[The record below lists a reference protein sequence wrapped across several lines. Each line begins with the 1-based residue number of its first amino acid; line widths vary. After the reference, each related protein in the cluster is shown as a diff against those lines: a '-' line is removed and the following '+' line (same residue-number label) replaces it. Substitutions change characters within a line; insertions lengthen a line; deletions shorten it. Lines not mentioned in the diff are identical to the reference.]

1 MFDTMTLTKITG
13 ALCGSL
19 LVFLLGK
26 WMAEELYHT
35 DTTYHGERTL
45 AYVIDT
51 GDSAPAEPEPEV
63 AFDVLLA
70 SADASA
76 GDRLWRACASCHR
89 LDGADGT
96 GPHLNG
102 VVGRPADAV
111 PGFAYSGA
119 LSAVVDEWTPEHLS
133 GFLANPRA
141 YAPGNRMSYNGMASV
156 QDRVNLIAFLAAT
169 EG

>member
-26 WMAEELYHT
+26 WAAEVIYHT
-35 DTTYHGERTL
+35 DTAYHGERTL
-45 AYVIDT
+45 AYSIDT
-51 GDSAPAEPEPEV
+51 DEGEAAEPAEEV
-63 AFDVLLA
+63 DFAVVLA
-70 SADASA
+70 AADASA
-76 GDRLWRACASCHR
+76 GERLFRACASCHR

-102 VVGRPADAV
+102 VVGRPAGAV
-111 PGFAYSGA
+111 AGFAYSGA
-119 LSAVVDEWTPEHLS
+119 LSAVVDNWTPEHLN
-133 GFLANPRA
+133 GFLANPRS

-156 QDRVNLIAFLAAT
+156 EDRANLIAYLAET